1 MISSIPKWMGGLLE
15 GVLSPNVKVLQ
26 TTYISPQ
33 IKKIR
38 FQGNAFKQ
46 NIPIGY
52 ANVIRVSD
60 TELRNYTVARHDN
73 KTGIFDMVFHIHGNG
88 VGSKYIDCLGTNDEM
103 YISPARGK
111 KMYNPG
117 VKKQFFVGDE
127 TSLGFAC
134 SIFPSLQQ
142 NKNQFQFYFQLD
154 KGNNDAPGLLGLEY
168 YTTFPKSDSF
178 SNENWV
184 RELPFFRSNDWQD
197 ANFILTGNVQ
207 SIQNFRKV
215 LKEKKMGNIL
225 SQGYW
230 LKGKKGL

>member
-1 MISSIPKWMGGLLE
+1 MSGLVE
-15 GVLSPNVKVLQ
+15 GVLSPNVQVLHA
-26 TTYISPQ
+26 TYITPH

-38 FQGNAFKQ
+38 FHGNAFKQ
-46 NIPIGY
+46 NISIGY
-52 ANVIRVSD
+52 ANVIRVSE
-60 TELRNYTVARHDN
+60 TELRNYTVAHHDN
-73 KTGIFDMVFHIHGNG
+73 KNGIFDMVFHVHGNG
-88 VGSKYIDCLGTNDEM
+88 VGSRYIDRLDINDEM

-111 KMYNPG
+111 KMYNPS
-117 VKKQFFVGDE
+117 VKKQFIFGDE

-134 SIFPSLQQ
+134 SILPDLQQ
-142 NKNQFQFYFQLD
+142 NKNQFQYYFQLD
-154 KGNNDAPGLLGLEY
+154 KANNDAPGLLGLEH
-168 YTTFPKSDSF
+168 YTTFPKTDSF

-184 RELPFFRSNDWQD
+184 RELPVFKSNDWKD

>member
-1 MISSIPKWMGGLLE
+1 MISSIPKWMGGLLG
-15 GVLSPNVKVLQ
+15 GVLSPNVKVSQ

-46 NIPIGY
+46 SIPIGY
-52 ANVIRVSD
+52 ANVIRVSE
-60 TELRNYTVARHDN
+60 TELRNYTVAHHDN
-73 KTGIFDMVFHIHGNG
+73 KNGIFDMVFHVHGNG
-88 VGSKYIDCLGTNDEM
+88 AGSRYIDLLKVNDQM

-111 KMYNPG
+111 KMYDPTVN
-117 VKKQFFVGDE
+117 KQFIFGDE

-134 SIFPSLQQ
+134 SIFPALQQ
-142 NKNQFQFYFQLD
+142 NKNQFQYYFQLD
-154 KGNNDAPGLLGLEY
+154 KENEEAPGLLGLEY
-168 YTTFPKSDSF
+168 YTTFPKSESF
-178 SNENWV
+178 CNESWV
-184 RELPFFRSNDWQD
+184 RELPLFESNDWQD